1 MRGEDGREHSPEH
14 GPQGGEEDR
23 GGTASGHWGGV
34 GWRDASDDKGL
45 WRWADG
51 AVCFRLRW

>member
-1 MRGEDGREHSPEH
+1 M
-14 GPQGGEEDR
+14 
-23 GGTASGHWGGV
+23 TTGHWGGV

-51 AVCFRLRW
+51 LMVLSAFVSGAGKKLKLR